1 MNYETDGSGESA
13 ILSETH
19 VISPSFMVPNIAHI
33 HQPEGRTDSAI
44 NRDALTT
51 LTCGQL
57 RHRPAAYRGREAA
70 VLGADAAFRLRATA
84 TAHVARQVHASL
96 HLGHPELRRKGYR
109 YKHRLRKK
117 RKP

>member
-51 LTCGQL
+51 LM
-57 RHRPAAYRGREAA
+57 
-70 VLGADAAFRLRATA
+70 
-84 TAHVARQVHASL
+84 
-96 HLGHPELRRKGYR
+96 
-109 YKHRLRKK
+109 
-117 RKP
+117 